1 MNEKKNNT
9 VVSVN
14 DTESFAR
21 LKSSI
26 YSDLNELDQTLCRL
40 DYNRSYYERVTD
52 FLESDFEKSF
62 GILSGVDVILGLD
75 IQKLFDLSD
84 RLFKNV
90 SKLF

>member
-1 MNEKKNNT
+1 MTDNNKKVPASET
-9 VVSVN
+9 DVEFLS
-14 DTESFAR
+14 R

-26 YSDLNELDQTLCRL
+26 YDDLNELDQTLCRL
-40 DYNRSYYERVTD
+40 DYNRSYYERATD
-52 FLESDFEKSF
+52 FLESDFDKSC

-75 IQKLFDLSD
+75 IQKLFDLSE